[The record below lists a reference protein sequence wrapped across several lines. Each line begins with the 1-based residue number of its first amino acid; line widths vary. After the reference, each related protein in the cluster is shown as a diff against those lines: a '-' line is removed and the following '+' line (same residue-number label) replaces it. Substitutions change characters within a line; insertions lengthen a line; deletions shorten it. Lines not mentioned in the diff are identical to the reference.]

1 MLACAGACADAGAS
15 AILTPT
21 HAGARAV
28 PPAQRDAR
36 ATPLTRARAGEAA
49 ARSAP
54 RASAADA
61 PGTHLQVSEVEYR
74 LMLSEAV
81 VKAGPVDLEAID
93 AGMDPHDLR
102 LRRGSG
108 PVQFGTQPL
117 APGQIVNAVVV
128 MRPGV
133 YHLWCSLPGH
143 WKLGMHATLRV
154 VR

>member
-1 MLACAGACADAGAS
+1 MLACAGVCAQAGAWS
-15 AILTPT
+15 AAP
-21 HAGARAV
+21 
-28 PPAQRDAR
+28 
-36 ATPLTRARAGEAA
+36 TRARAAPAAA
-49 ARSAP
+49 ARAVA
-54 RASAADA
+54 REGATAA

-102 LRRGSG
+102 LRRGRG
-108 PVQFGTQPL
+108 PVLFGTPPL
-117 APGQIVNAVVV
+117 APGQIVDAVVV

>member
-1 MLACAGACADAGAS
+1 MLACVSAEAGALGAVPG
-15 AILTPT
+15 L
-21 HAGARAV
+21 HAGARLARW
-28 PPAQRDAR
+28 PAPAGSPAHAHA
-36 ATPLTRARAGEAA
+36 AT
-49 ARSAP
+49 
-54 RASAADA
+54 A

-102 LRRGSG
+102 LRRGRSG
-108 PVQFGTQPL
+108 AVVYGTQPL
-117 APGQIVNAVVV
+117 SPGQIIDAVVV
-128 MRPGV
+128 LRPGV